1 MTDGSEDRIPLRPVP
16 DLRGLPVADAGG
28 RPIGQLFGALIEDD
42 TGLLRYLDLS
52 LDDERRH
59 ILVPIGH
66 ARIHETNDR
75 PEVRLRAV
83 VLDDLRGIPT
93 YAPATPALEDGYER
107 ELIAAYGRSFYGD
120 RYYAHPAFDHS
131 RLYAG
136 EHPIVPAHEHV
147 EHVEHAEAAPPPAPR
162 AATLA
167 LLSQRPDYRIARGEP
182 DIVGWPVRTEAHL
195 PSGMV
200 TDLVID
206 PGEEQV
212 RYAVVDVADG
222 EGAVLLPVG
231 FLQIERRS
239 SSVRAPGLRHD
250 DLASLPR
257 FSQGE
262 IERDLEERVRETL
275 RNRMLDRRRY
285 ALPEFR
291 EGIVKDRR
299 RG

>member
-1 MTDGSEDRIPLRPVP
+1 
-16 DLRGLPVADAGG
+16 LRGLPVADAGG

-52 LDDERRH
+52 LDEERRH

-66 ARIHETNDR
+66 ARIRDDKDR

-83 VLDDLRGIPT
+83 VLDDLRRIPT
-93 YAPATPALEDGYER
+93 YSPAMPTLDDGYER

-136 EHPIVPAHEHV
+136 EHPIMAAH
-147 EHVEHAEAAPPPAPR
+147 EHVEHAEAAPARAPR
-162 AATLA
+162 GPTLA
-167 LLSQRPDYRIARGEP
+167 LLSRRPDYRIARGEP
-182 DIVGWPVRTEAHL
+182 DIVGWPLRTDAHL
-195 PSGMV
+195 PSGV
-200 TDLVID
+200 VSDLVID
-206 PGEEQV
+206 PAEEQV

-231 FLQIERRS
+231 FLQIDRRS

-257 FSQGE
+257 FSEGE

-285 ALPEFR
+285 SLPEFR
-291 EGIVKDRR
+291 EGLVKDRR
-299 RG
+299 RR

>member
-1 MTDGSEDRIPLRPVP
+1 MADGSVDRVPLRPVP

-28 RPIGQLFGALIEDD
+28 RPIGQLFGALIEHD

-52 LDDERRH
+52 LDEERRH

-66 ARIHETNDR
+66 ARIREDNNR

-83 VLDDLRGIPT
+83 VLDDLRRIPT
-93 YAPATPALEDGYER
+93 YSPATPSLEDGYER
-107 ELIAAYGRSFYGD
+107 ELIDAYGRSFYGD
-120 RYYAHPAFDHS
+120 RYYSHPAYDHS

-147 EHVEHAEAAPPPAPR
+147 AEAPPPPAPR
-162 AATLA
+162 APTLD
-167 LLSQRPDYRIARGEP
+167 LLSRRPDYRIARGEP
-182 DIVGWPVRTEAHL
+182 DIVGWPVRTEAQL

-206 PGEEQV
+206 PAEEQV

-231 FLQIERRS
+231 FLQIDRRS

-257 FSQGE
+257 FSEGE

-285 ALPEFR
+285 SLPEFR

-299 RG
+299 RR